1 MSLSVVDAF
10 ANEIASSSGVC
21 SVLAA
26 SQFLMDAESEGMW
39 DSSVKHSKHDAL
51 TIFVPENYTSGDC
64 AGYFDE
70 FWRRHVVRGTVR
82 LGSDS
87 VQQLTTLSNLVIA
100 VYPADGTALD
110 GDATYAVAG
119 MPMGSPGMEHGDH
132 RQAYQ
137 VIAFGPEGR
146 SVWAN
151 YPASHGSAS

>member
-100 VYPADGTALD
+100 VYPAAGTALD

-119 MPMGSPGMEHGDH
+119 MPIGSFLNIQHNGCVFHSIAASELADLRPAIG
-132 RQAYQ
+132 Q
-137 VIAFGPEGR
+137 VG
-146 SVWAN
+146 
-151 YPASHGSAS
+151 